1 MKKMKK
7 VKSHSK
13 TKTKVLS
20 GKADKVDREVEME
33 KDNLFSIGPMISF
46 KNMTPAKRII
56 FLALAQ

>member
-33 KDNLFSIGPMISF
+33 KDNLFSKHCNAVGFVHGINRERCLSG
-46 KNMTPAKRII
+46 
-56 FLALAQ
+56 